1 MPKHFS
7 LSDDSD
13 YSSSDDSDHSITD
26 DCPSSGEGSGVP
38 PPPAE
43 EVEQKDEPSGVD
55 ASPTLIYNRFV
66 AKADREPHPMPGDA
80 ETAAFWAKINA
91 EHRQGVVGGWA
102 EPQNGQTGIMLDFDY
117 KQITFTPQ
125 ITAGHQKRVVEEV
138 AKLLLK
144 NFDLNGE
151 FAPDIHIAVAERPY
165 DVIDGEE
172 RLRTAGGGMFKHGF
186 HLLIPEILTTRDV
199 KLSLVKQI
207 SELNFSKIL
216 SPAALYDFDIIDGAT
231 ATVPV
236 YLVGSSAPK
245 RKEYH
250 KLTALYKF
258 DADEGLPSMATIDLA
273 GIKKYN
279 HPLEF
284 SINKWGIERLLNKK
298 AYPLTPYGQT
308 MTEQRQAEAKQAAK
322 LQENAECKYMPNAS
336 TIDLVA
342 EKRGIFLELIRGAV
356 MTLPPEFSDQTGKW
370 IGILSLLKNLT
381 STYRKA
387 NLGGELA
394 ELAVEFSQRSDKF
407 KSAED
412 VTGFMER
419 AKPYGQ
425 VGLLL
430 FKLRQTRPIAYK
442 RYAAMWLTEFP
453 PTIDFRYWMGKA
465 AQVSDIEG
473 FNQLKSDMVAD
484 LNKKLCLIKS
494 EKSYFMASFVDFDEE
509 TGKRREGW
517 HHKGLKSM
525 QLDYKNKNISVKL
538 SPEIMK
544 ESGLKAKDLRF
555 NWFELWLNDINRL
568 EVDRIA
574 LSPRVYQK
582 DLEDG
587 GTRGANLWNLYRGAG
602 ISRESLDGV
611 EIPDDFESHP
621 FFRHILNRWCDGNE
635 KVYWDVLN
643 RFAHHIQ
650 FPWVKMGSGMVLRG
664 SERTGKGMIIQ
675 MIFQIIGTDY
685 LFQPTSQD
693 QVLGTFNDGLLNCL
707 GLFLDEMTWGGHK
720 ERAGMLKKVITEKFF
735 YVNKKMMPL
744 EKVLNILNVYVASNE
759 QWVVPVGA
767 TEQRWEILEVSNE
780 LAVMPEAAKKKAISD
795 ILSIDMNQL
804 AKFFYTRDVSAW
816 NHRTVNNTHGL
827 RKQKIMGLP
836 DLRKWWLARLERGCY
851 DNGSEIS
858 EYEARQ
864 NIFKDYQ
871 QCKGDRHL
879 TEQNFWAQMAE
890 FTKPE
895 PMRRIQHGGKRRQ
908 CVAFKLEANREIWRK
923 VYADE
928 AWPFEEVDEAPEG
941 GWGSDEDS
949 GSDSD

>member
-1 MPKHFS
+1 MS
-7 LSDDSD
+7 
-13 YSSSDDSDHSITD
+13 
-26 DCPSSGEGSGVP
+26 
-38 PPPAE
+38 
-43 EVEQKDEPSGVD
+43 
-55 ASPTLIYNRFV
+55 
-66 AKADREPHPMPGDA
+66 
-80 ETAAFWAKINA
+80 AFWEKINM
-91 EHRQGVVGGWA
+91 EHRQGNVGGWA
-102 EPQNGQTGIMLDFDY
+102 ELQGDQTGLMLDFDY
-117 KQITFTPQ
+117 KQTTFTPQ
-125 ITAGHQKRVVEEV
+125 ITQGHQKKVTEEV

-144 NFDLNGE
+144 NFDLGGVI
-151 FAPDIHIAVAERPY
+151 APDIHIAVAERPY
-165 DVIDGEE
+165 DLIDGEE
-172 RLRTAGGGMFKHGF
+172 RVRTAGGGLFKHGF
-186 HLLIPEILTTRDV
+186 HLLIPEILTTRNV

-207 SELNFSKIL
+207 SEINFAKIL

-236 YLVGSSAPK
+236 YLMGSSAPK
-245 RKEYH
+245 RTEYH
-250 KLTALYKF
+250 KLKALYKF

-284 SINKWGIERLLNKK
+284 SIHNWGIERLFTKK
-298 AYPLTPYGQT
+298 AYPLSPYGQT
-308 MTEQRQAEAKQAAK
+308 ATKQHINSISAAKK
-322 LQENAECKYMPNAS
+322 LQENAECKYLPPAA
-336 TIDLVA
+336 TIDLVT
-342 EKRGIFLELIRGAV
+342 EKRGIFLELIRSAV
-356 MTLPPEFSDQTGKW
+356 MALPPEFSDETGKW
-370 IGILSLLKNLT
+370 IGVLSILKNLV
-381 STYRKA
+381 STYRSA
-387 NLGGELA
+387 ELGGEFA

-407 KSAED
+407 ISADD
-412 VTGFMER
+412 VAGYMER

-453 PTIDFRYWMGKA
+453 PTINFRYWMGKA
-465 AQVSDIEG
+465 SQVSDLEG
-473 FNQLKSDMVAD
+473 FDQLKEDMISD

-494 EKSYFMASFVDFDEE
+494 EKSYFMSAFTDYDEE

-538 SPEIMK
+538 SKEIMK
-544 ESGLKAKDLRF
+544 EGRGGVPLKAKDLRF
-555 NWFELWLNDINRL
+555 NWFDLWLNDINRL

-587 GTRGANLWNLYRGAG
+587 GTRGSNLWNLYKGAG
-602 ISRESLDGV
+602 IPRESLDGI

-635 KVYWDVLN
+635 TVYGDVLN

-650 FPWVKMGSGMVLRG
+650 FPWVKMGSGLVLRG

-675 MIFQIIGTDY
+675 MIFQIIGSDY

-767 TEQRWEILEVSNE
+767 TEQRWEI
-780 LAVMPEAAKKKAISD
+780 
-795 ILSIDMNQL
+795 
-804 AKFFYTRDVSAW
+804 R
-816 NHRTVNNTHGL
+816 R
-827 RKQKIMGLP
+827 
-836 DLRKWWLARLERGCY
+836 
-851 DNGSEIS
+851 
-858 EYEARQ
+858 
-864 NIFKDYQ
+864 
-871 QCKGDRHL
+871 
-879 TEQNFWAQMAE
+879 FWKCP
-890 FTKPE
+890 TS
-895 PMRRIQHGGKRRQ
+895 
-908 CVAFKLEANREIWRK
+908 WR
-923 VYADE
+923 
-928 AWPFEEVDEAPEG
+928 
-941 GWGSDEDS
+941 
-949 GSDSD
+949 